1 MPYYRYNR
9 VPTGAGVFDNTLMF
23 MSSGNLTKTSSHP
36 TKGLKIRGTPVTG
49 LAARVL
55 FPSSGGT
62 TELCQVL
69 TQIYESVDDT
79 TYRLQST
86 YPGGAMSWEAGVYP
100 YVQAREIMIPFACH
114 SGFPYVKMYFTVTGG
129 STGAF
134 GAVQA
139 GIVPRAHGDWRRG
152 VRWD

>member
-23 MSSGNLTKTSSHP
+23 KSSGNLTKTSSAP
-36 TKGLKIRGTPVTG
+36 TAGLKIRGTPVTG

-55 FPSSGGT
+55 FPTSPGVSA
-62 TELCQVL
+62 QVL
-69 TQIYESVDDT
+69 TSIHESVDDT

-86 YPGGAMSWEAGVYP
+86 YPGGAMSWNAAVYP

-114 SGFPYVKMYFTVTGG
+114 SGFPYVKMYFTITGG
-129 STGAF
+129 STACSF